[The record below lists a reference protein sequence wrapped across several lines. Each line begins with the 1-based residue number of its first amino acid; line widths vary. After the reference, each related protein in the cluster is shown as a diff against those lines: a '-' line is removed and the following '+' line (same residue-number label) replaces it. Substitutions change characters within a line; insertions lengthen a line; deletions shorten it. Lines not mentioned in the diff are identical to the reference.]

1 MNCVISVII
10 PTLNEGSYLGAT
22 LQRLAQNA
30 PQHEI
35 IVSDGGSTD
44 ETVQIARQHGAKI
57 IAGVLASPPATGRA
71 LQMNSGARAATG
83 EILLFLHAD
92 TYLRSTSLSQIETAL
107 QNPAAVGGGFAR
119 RFDSHSPFL
128 WFSCWLATW
137 RCRKLGWFLGDQ
149 AIFVRRTVFDR
160 LQGFRD
166 MPVFEDLDFS
176 RRLARAGKVVTI
188 SPGIVCSARRFY
200 QRGPLLTTC
209 RDFWLTCRYL
219 NGSMP
224 VSGK

>member
-10 PTLNEGSYLGAT
+10 PTLNEGKYLEAT
-22 LQRLAQNA
+22 LQRLVQNA

-44 ETVQIARQHGAKI
+44 ETIQIAAQHGATI
-57 IAGVLASPPATGRA
+57 ITSALASAGRA
-71 LQMNSGARAATG
+71 LQMNSGARTATG

-107 QNPAAVGGGFAR
+107 QNPGAVGGGFAR
-119 RFDSHSPFL
+119 RFDSQSPFL
-128 WFSCWLATW
+128 RFSCWLATW

-149 AIFVRRTVFDR
+149 AIFVRRTVFDQ

-200 QRGPLLTTC
+200 RRGPLLTTC
-209 RDFWLTCRYL
+209 HDFWLTWRYL